1 MNTQITKDRLD
12 PRLAACASD
21 GVDPDM
27 FFADDPDYDGYSEA
41 QTALAKVICSTCE
54 LRQECLE
61 VAMVEQIP
69 DGVWGGLTG
78 KERRMALNRTRI
90 GVSVFT
96 KRERVVSPAAVE
108 ARNKAN
114 ELKTVKASERDRE
127 MLTLALKQFDDIDPL
142 TVQMALLRINN
153 PGLTLA
159 QVSGM
164 MVPPV
169 SKDVFA
175 GRLKRLVRRIDERVF

>member
-1 MNTQITKDRLD
+1 MNTPIIKDRLD

-21 GVDPDM
+21 DVDPDM
-27 FFADDPDYDGYSEA
+27 FFADDPEYDGYSEA
-41 QTALAKVICSTCE
+41 LTGLAKVICSACKIQ
-54 LRQECLE
+54 QECLE

-90 GVSVFT
+90 GASVFT
-96 KRERVVSPAAVE
+96 KREYVISPAAVE

-114 ELKTVKASERDRE
+114 EAKVVKASKRDCE
-127 MLTLALKQFDDIDPL
+127 MLAMALDRFNDIDPL
-142 TVQMALLRINN
+142 TAEMARLRIAN

-159 QVSGM
+159 QVSSKM
-164 MVPPV
+164 IPSV

-175 GRLKRLVRRIDERVF
+175 GRLKRLIRRV